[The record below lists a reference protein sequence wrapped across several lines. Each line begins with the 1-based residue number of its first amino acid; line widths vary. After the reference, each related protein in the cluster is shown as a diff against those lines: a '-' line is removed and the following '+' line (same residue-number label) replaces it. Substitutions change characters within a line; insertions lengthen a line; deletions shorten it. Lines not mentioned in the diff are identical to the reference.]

1 MKYVFL
7 LICLLVSS
15 ACFSAEP
22 TYDEAINLAEKSN
35 KKVLLYFGTEWCG
48 YCKKMKTLF
57 EDKDVGDRLDKF
69 VFLKLD
75 ADKETHLKKKFS
87 VKAIPDYMIID
98 KDNNIIKRNKGYL
111 NKDSFM
117 KWLED

>member
-1 MKYVFL
+1 
-7 LICLLVSS
+7 
-15 ACFSAEP
+15 
-22 TYDEAINLAEKSN
+22 
-35 KKVLLYFGTEWCG
+35 
-48 YCKKMKTLF
+48 
-57 EDKDVGDRLDKF
+57 